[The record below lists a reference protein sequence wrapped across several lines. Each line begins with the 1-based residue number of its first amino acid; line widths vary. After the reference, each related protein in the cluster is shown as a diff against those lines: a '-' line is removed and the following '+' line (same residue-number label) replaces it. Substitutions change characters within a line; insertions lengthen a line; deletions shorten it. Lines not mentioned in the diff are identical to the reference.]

1 MLSDP
6 PSPLPLIKKN
16 ASQSDTR
23 TSIAN
28 MPAAIRFTNFLLSVS
43 QKHILILILLL
54 MRAIWKSLVTR
65 WFVQITHLIPNA
77 RVCAFHFVEI
87 VHLVE
92 IVHFVKIQFALSLYL
107 QSELEFSD

>member
-6 PSPLPLIKKN
+6 PSPLPLKKKN

-28 MPAAIRFTNFLLSVS
+28 MPAAIRFTNF
-43 QKHILILILLL
+43 LILLL

-77 RVCAFHFVEI
+77 QVCAFHFVEI
-87 VHLVE
+87 VH
-92 IVHFVKIQFALSLYL
+92 FVKIQYAFCLYL